1 MNLAQWFNA
10 PRAVLTLFVSLM
22 AVCALALGWLG
33 WQVIV
38 QDRAVE
44 AQRRQEQLEGAAD
57 RAAAAIERAF
67 AAADVELT
75 VAANAD
81 VDITPPGRLAYYYTT
96 PWRRSIRRFA
106 QGRLNFSGPDCLIR
120 RGGIGSQRA

>member
-81 VDITPPGRLAYYYTT
+81 VDITPPGRLAYVPAQTVPLSVRT
-96 PWRRSIRRFA
+96 EVFA
-106 QGRLNFSGPDCLIR
+106 EAEALEFARPHR
-120 RGGIGSQRA
+120 